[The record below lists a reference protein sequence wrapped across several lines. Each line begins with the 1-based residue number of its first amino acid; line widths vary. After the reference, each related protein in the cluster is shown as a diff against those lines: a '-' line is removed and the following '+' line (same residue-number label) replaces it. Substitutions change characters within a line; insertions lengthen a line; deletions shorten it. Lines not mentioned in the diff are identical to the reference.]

1 MSGILR
7 KAVWKG
13 EKDRQRKK
21 LSGERDRDRQTDRK
35 SE

>member
-13 EKDRQRKK
+13 EKHRQRKK
-21 LSGERDRDRQTDRK
+21 LSERERQTDRK
-35 SE
+35 GE